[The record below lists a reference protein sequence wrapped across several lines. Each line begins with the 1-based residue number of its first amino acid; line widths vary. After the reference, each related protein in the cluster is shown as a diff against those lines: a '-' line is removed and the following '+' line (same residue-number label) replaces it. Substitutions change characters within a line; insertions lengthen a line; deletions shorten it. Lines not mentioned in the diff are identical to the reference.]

1 MVGKHFGTPLAIII
15 GATLIAASITVT
27 NHWQIISG
35 GYQDIS
41 PLVFRLNRW
50 TGGIEVCSPDPYTMR
65 NPNSFIGA
73 EFACEI
79 K

>member
-1 MVGKHFGTPLAIII
+1 MVVKHLGTPLAIII
-15 GATLIAASITVT
+15 GATLIAASIMAT

-35 GYQDIS
+35 GNQGIS

>member
-1 MVGKHFGTPLAIII
+1 MVVKHLGTPLAIII
-15 GATLIAASITVT
+15 GATLIAASIMAT

-35 GYQDIS
+35 GNQDIS

-50 TGGIEVCSPDPYTMR
+50 TGRIEVCSPDPYTMR